1 VRNWKIIAWNGVR
14 FAVPGDWEPARI
26 GRRHLLLESEPGP
39 VMEIKWSAVRGRFSA
54 RGQLRALSRQVKR
67 KGAVFQATA
76 LPAKWRP
83 HVSGF
88 EVEGFQW
95 EAGAQRAVGV
105 LLYCPDCRTA
115 SLVQFLESAGTQRTA
130 GDAVRV
136 LASFRD
142 HRGDGRLA
150 WALYDITAL
159 LPREFALERCRFEA
173 GRFVLD
179 FRGHHRRLT
188 LYRWAPAEVLLENR
202 TLADFAQTIAGEMKV
217 GFQPLTVAGHP
228 AIEGR
233 DPLPAGMGG
242 RIGMRLGMSWF
253 RRLRVW
259 RVAERNRILGVRLEG
274 RRPID
279 DSEMQRVSGGY
290 GLAEEKALGG
300 DADPA

>member
-1 VRNWKIIAWNGVR
+1 VRDWKTIAWNGVH
-14 FAVPGDWEPARI
+14 FAVPADWEPARI
-26 GRRHLLLESEPGP
+26 GRRHLVLESDPGP

-54 RGQLRALSRQVKR
+54 RRQLRALSRQVKR
-67 KGAVFQATA
+67 QGAAFQATA
-76 LPAKWRP
+76 VPEKWRP
-83 HVSGF
+83 YVSGF
-88 EVEGFQW
+88 EAEGFQW

-105 LLYCPDCRTA
+105 LLYCPECRTA
-115 SLVQFLESAGTQRTA
+115 SLMQFLESAGAHRSA
-130 GDAVRV
+130 RDAVRV

-179 FRGHHRRLT
+179 FRGHHRQLT

-202 TLADFAQTIAGEMKV
+202 TLADFAQTIAGKAKV
-217 GFQPLTVAGHP
+217 GFQPLTAAGHP
-228 AIEGR
+228 AVEVR

-242 RIGMRLGMSWF
+242 RIGMRLGMSRF

-279 DSEMQRVSGGY
+279 DAEMQRVSGGY
-290 GLAEEKALGG
+290 GLAEEKALDG